1 MERVIL
7 RHLKGSK
14 ASQLEEFPLQQFAEL
29 VFGRDPNSS
38 VRFDPEKDD
47 LVGRQHARIA
57 REASDPYRF
66 KLVDLNSRNGTFLNK
81 LRVVGEMPLQPGDVI
96 QLGAGGPEIQFDLD
110 PLPAQYVKATRL
122 GVAGPVGATVGG
134 VSETRVSSTSN
145 AAPAPVS
152 MGGGAGAPN
161 AIGKATVERM
171 IGDTKKTANRKLY
184 SGLAAATVLVAAVA
198 LWQKNSADAKTGEAR
213 AAATAAGERAAAAEA
228 STASMVGDLEEK
240 TKRAAELSGAFTP
253 AEIAAKNVGTV
264 VQIEMAWHLIHS
276 SSGGQAYHLF
286 IENSYKARDGKN
298 YAFMDN
304 GRRSIPA
311 YISIGND
318 VIEPYLT
325 LSQQIGRPIGVL
337 GGGTGFVTKSDGF
350 ILTNRHVAANWRT
363 PYEFDSVNDVG
374 ILVNGAG
381 QALFNQDGT
390 PAIVRPPRAWIPSET
405 KQDGPK
411 GTRGQYEG
419 RTDYLNVSFPKNTLR
434 LEAQVAR
441 VSDRHDVAL
450 IKISTPQSLPTVTM
464 HDSYNETQIGEP
476 MVVLG
481 YPMISPEIFQVVK
494 PKDGGSDAQLRA
506 VPDPTL
512 TDGTIAK
519 VIRASDGPVNDAYGQ
534 YNPWGDSYQLN
545 INTTGAGNSGGPVI
559 DAQGRVIGVYS
570 WGRQMDVRVSYA
582 VPIRYALELMTVSP
596 NAK

>member
-14 ASQLEEFPLQQFAEL
+14 ASQLEEFPLQQFSEL

-57 REASDPYRF
+57 RDASDPYRF
-66 KLVDLNSRNGTFLNK
+66 KVVDLNSRNGTYLNK
-81 LRVVGEMPLQPGDVI
+81 LRVVGEMPIQPGDVI

-122 GVAGPVGATVGG
+122 GVAGAVGSTAMGVNETRVGATAGSATG
-134 VSETRVSSTSN
+134 
-145 AAPAPVS
+145 PI
-152 MGGGAGAPN
+152 GGAAAPN

-171 IGDTKKTANRKLY
+171 IGETKTAANRKLY
-184 SGLAAATVLVAAVA
+184 AGLAAAVVVIASVAM
-198 LWQKNSADAKTGEAR
+198 WQKNRADAKTREAQQQ
-213 AAATAAGERAAAAEA
+213 ATAAGQRAAQAEAKTAGMVQNLASETERAKQLA
-228 STASMVGDLEEK
+228 
-240 TKRAAELSGAFTP
+240 GALTP
-253 AEIAAKNVGTV
+253 AEIADKNVGTV
-264 VQIEMAWHLIHS
+264 VQIEMAWHLIHT

-286 IENSYKARDGKN
+286 VANEYKDRRGKV
-298 YAFMDN
+298 FSLIDD

-311 YISIGND
+311 YIAVGNNN
-318 VIEPYLT
+318 IEPYLT
-325 LSQQIGRPIGVL
+325 LSQANGRPIGVE
-337 GGGTGFVTKSDGF
+337 GGGTGFVTKSDGY
-350 ILTNRHVAANWRT
+350 IITNRHVAANWRA
-363 PYEFDSVNDVG
+363 PYSFDSRSDIG

-381 QALFNQDGT
+381 QALFNDDGT
-390 PAIVRPPRAWIPSET
+390 PAIVRPPMNWIPSET

-434 LEAQVAR
+434 REARVEA

-450 IKISTPQSLPTVTM
+450 IKINFPGSLPTVTI
-464 HDSYNETQIGEP
+464 HDSYNETKLGDP

-481 YPMISPEIFQVVK
+481 YPSISPSVLQVVK
-494 PKDGGSDAQLRA
+494 PKDGSGNDAQLRA

-512 TDGTIAK
+512 TNGTIAK
-519 VIRASDGPVNDAYGQ
+519 VIRASDGPVNDSYGQ
-534 YNPWGDSYQLN
+534 YNMWGDSYQLN
-545 INTTGAGNSGGPVI
+545 INTTGAGNSGGPVF

-570 WGRQMDVRVSYA
+570 WGRQMDVQVSYA
-582 VPIRYALELMTVSP
+582 VPIKYALELMTISP
-596 NAK
+596 NAR